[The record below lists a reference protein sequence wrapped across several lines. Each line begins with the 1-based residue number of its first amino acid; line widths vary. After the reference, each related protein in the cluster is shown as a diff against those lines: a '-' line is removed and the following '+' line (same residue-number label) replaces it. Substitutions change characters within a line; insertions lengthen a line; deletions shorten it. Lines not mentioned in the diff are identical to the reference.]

1 MSSTALVRGMG
12 SFFKECEH
20 PRSRWSKCP
29 HPYKIRYR
37 SAAGKQV
44 KESGFATQDKAIAR
58 LTEVYNVKKAAPRG
72 QARADRIARYG
83 AMRFEEYAAQW
94 KAGQRDLG
102 PASVVHLES
111 LLSIHLLPLLG
122 SRQRTPRGV
131 VTLADRCGMI
141 L

>member
-1 MSSTALVRGMG
+1 M
-12 SFFKECEH
+12 
-20 PRSRWSKCP
+20 
-29 HPYKIRYR
+29 
-37 SAAGKQV
+37 